1 MAATPPRTRVK
12 VSVWKT
18 HSALVLG
25 AGAGCDVSVGAGAAD
40 GMAVTCGGD
49 IRHPRD
55 RTPGGEPGL
64 STLYRVPAPWRR
76 DDLRVWG
83 GAHCAR
89 GDRHTLALRGGA
101 FHLEVTVPPN
111 TTATVYVPT
120 RDPTSVREG
129 DLPAAEAAGVRF
141 LRAEERAAV
150 YAVGAG
156 NYRFTARR
164 GVS

>member
-1 MAATPPRTRVK
+1 VHDTTTFISHVVQFSGP
-12 VSVWKT
+12 
-18 HSALVLG
+18 
-25 AGAGCDVSVGAGAAD
+25 
-40 GMAVTCGGD
+40 
-49 IRHPRD
+49 II
-55 RTPGGEPGL
+55 
-64 STLYRVPAPWRR
+64 
-76 DDLRVWG
+76 
-83 GAHCAR
+83 
-89 GDRHTLALRGGA
+89 
-101 FHLEVTVPPN
+101 HLEVTVPPN
-111 TTATVYVPT
+111 TTATVYAPT